1 MGSTFGTMSFIMKPT
16 KSRLTSRARPRKKE
30 LRIRQPC
37 PDPIAIKFAFEMLFG
52 GSKVSNNV
60 FSTREPIWVRREL
73 LDMECGQVAE
83 ECFSYAEL
91 LLSELAQERNWEL

>member
-1 MGSTFGTMSFIMKPT
+1 
-16 KSRLTSRARPRKKE
+16 
-30 LRIRQPC
+30 
-37 PDPIAIKFAFEMLFG
+37 MLFG
-52 GSKVSNNV
+52 GSKISNNV

-91 LLSELAQERNWEL
+91 LLSELAQARNWEL